1 MVQTLPEPEVVR
13 CYFDNSCPPRL
24 PAMCLRWEEGSRE
37 RLWEL
42 PDNVCLAGPPP
53 EHFGITIQRRAS
65 DAYSVRLLWNHTVLS
80 WPALTRAELLG
91 SALTPLLAAMGSDLW
106 HVLDQPVSSESCLPR
121 KAA

>member
-1 MVQTLPEPEVVR
+1 MVQTLPEPEVLR
-13 CYFDNSCPPRL
+13 CYFEDGFQPRL
-24 PAMCLRWEEGSRE
+24 PAMSLHWEDGAQE

-53 EHFGITIQRRAS
+53 ERFGITIQRRAL
-65 DAYSVRLLWNHTVLS
+65 DTYAVRLLWNQTGLN

-91 SALTPLLAAMGSDLW
+91 SALAPLLGAMGTDLW
-106 HVLDQPVSSESCLPR
+106 HLLDQPVSSESSLPR

>member
-13 CYFDNSCPPRL
+13 CFFDDSVQPRL
-24 PAMCLRWEEGSRE
+24 PAMCLHWENGAQE

-53 EHFGITIQRRAS
+53 KRFGVSIHRRLS
-65 DAYSVRLLWNHTVLS
+65 DAYAVRLLWNQTALS

-91 SALTPLLAAMGSDLW
+91 SALAPLLAALGTDLW
-106 HVLDQPVSSESCLPR
+106 HMLEQPVSTESRLPD